1 MILSFP
7 NPSRSFDATTNGI
20 RFWGYDKAIEVVFFV
35 EAAAL
40 KKLCP
45 DTSDLES
52 SLLKAFDTVR
62 KQIHD
67 TAELVYGRGSKR
79 RYACRLAADDF

>member
-7 NPSRSFDATTNGI
+7 NPSRNFDATTNGI
-20 RFWGYDKAIEVVFFV
+20 RFWGYDRAIEVVFFV

-45 DTSDLES
+45 DTSDLEG
-52 SLLKAFDTVR
+52 SLLKAFDTVTR
-62 KQIHD
+62 QIHEV
-67 TAELVYGRGSKR
+67 AEHVYVRGSKR
-79 RYACRLAADDF
+79 LYACRLAAEDF